1 MKKSGS
7 FVTTLVLM
15 VSVVLLQSSCGGG
28 DHDSNDSMS
37 DTMSVSEQELVVE
50 EFYQL
55 PLPGEYFS
63 SLRDLGIQSKPN
75 LLNPAENITNYTT
88 TADKAVNFG
97 IYSSDLFYCSTFNL
111 KTDMLKY
118 FDNLKRLA
126 DDLGISSVV
135 TQETINSM
143 ERNLGNQDSLKAI
156 TSKVFYD
163 ASSALENSGQGATLA
178 LVIAGGLTES
188 IYLSTKL
195 VSSYKDGSAA
205 IQLIADQKFPLDNLN
220 SYFGKFPDDA
230 NVSQVSAKLAPL
242 NAAYSSLSET
252 AKDSMANSDG
262 RKIIGSETLIMM
274 NAEDY
279 KKLSDKAEMVRNSL
293 ISKTSN

>member
-7 FVTTLVLM
+7 FVTSLLLM
-15 VSVVLLQSSCGGG
+15 VSLAVLQSSCGGG
-28 DHDSNDSMS
+28 DHDATDAMS
-37 DTMSVSEQELVVE
+37 DTMSVTDQELVVE

-75 LLNPAENITNYTT
+75 LLNPAENITYYTT

-111 KTDMLKY
+111 KADMLKY

-135 TQETINSM
+135 TQETINSI
-143 ERNLGNQDSLKAI
+143 EKNLSSQDSLKAI

-163 ASSALENSGQGATLA
+163 ASSALEHSGQGSTLA

-220 SYFGKFPDDA
+220 SYFAKFADDA
-230 NVSQVSAKLAPL
+230 NISQVSQKLAPL
-242 NAAYSSLSET
+242 TAVYSSLSET
-252 AKDSMANSDG
+252 AKDSMTNKDG